1 MVSLPELGGLPFAG
15 EVSGKDLFLEAAG
28 SVGDALEII
37 DIGHCGGNRGVLIA
51 RVKDGI
57 GCGCPIS
64 VRNVG
69 SVSYRLLQAEAEDV
83 RRS

>member
-1 MVSLPELGGLPFAG
+1 MASLPELERVPFAG
-15 EVSGKDLFLEAAG
+15 EVSGKDLFLEAVE

-37 DIGHCGGNRGVLIA
+37 EIGHCGGNRGVLIA

-64 VRNVG
+64 VRDVR
-69 SVSYRLLQAEAEDV
+69 SVSYRLLQAEANYV

>member
-1 MVSLPELGGLPFAG
+1 MVHFAG
-15 EVSGKDLFLEAAG
+15 EISGKDLFLEA
-28 SVGDALEII
+28 VERIGDALGII
-37 DIGHCGGNRGVLIA
+37 EIGHCGGNRGVLVA

-57 GCGCPIS
+57 GCVCPIS

-69 SVSYRLLQAEAEDV
+69 SVSYRLLQTEADYV